1 VNRPLA
7 VTVTGAVLALVLVA
21 CSPGYSDEPGN
32 DDLPPVDIG
41 QDAAP
46 RECAEAF
53 PTATAAPS
61 LADAPT
67 VPSDWP
73 ATPEG
78 STLCVVMQT
87 SDTNAVLQYVT
98 TTTPDQV
105 LDGWEP
111 LLAGYELV
119 RSDGIGDNPILNA
132 TSASL
137 EFAIQ
142 TDAGTGTYFVAFGT
156 L

>member
-1 VNRPLA
+1 MTGRLPAALA
-7 VTVTGAVLALVLVA
+7 AGALALALAA
-21 CSPGYSDEPGN
+21 CSPGYSDEPGV
-32 DDLPPVDIG
+32 DDLPPVDIA

-46 RECAEAF
+46 DECAEAF
-53 PTATAAPS
+53 PSATVAPS
-61 LADAPT
+61 LGDAPT
-67 VPSDWP
+67 VPGDWP
-73 ATPEG
+73 AAPEG

-98 TTTPDQV
+98 SLTPDQV

-111 LLAGYELV
+111 LLAGYELA

-132 TSASL
+132 TSPTL

-142 TDAGTGTYFVAFGT
+142 TDAGTKTYFVAFGT